1 MLIKINKQP
10 IHVVEPDEKER
21 DFSWVYMCVSTI
33 GFTLILSLM
42 DYICYIFFGT
52 HSNTNYALHN
62 KIHNEVIIR
71 R

>member
-10 IHVVEPDEKER
+10 IHVVEPDEEER

-52 HSNTNYALHN
+52 HPIPIMHFITNLIT
-62 KIHNEVIIR
+62 KLL
-71 R
+71 